1 MPSPQPERP
10 DPQRATFRER
20 AGCVSC
26 GGTELD
32 VVWQG
37 RFADEP
43 VRGWLQAFH
52 YSGDVALALGDEAF
66 ARVACRGCG
75 MRFHRRVLTDDWLET
90 LYARWISSA
99 QVDAFEADRR
109 KTHPDSAFVAGTQLT
124 KHLLR
129 LRRLSAARGR
139 RPLRLLDFGCGDG
152 KFLRLGAAFGFEA
165 FGVDSSASRR
175 ERAGRGG
182 VTIAASLEELR
193 GLDPRAGEG
202 YDCVTLFEVLEH
214 VAEPR
219 AILDALAARMRPRAV
234 LLVEVP
240 DCRGI
245 GVPVSFEQFDAVQ
258 PLEHINH
265 FTPATLS
272 ALCGRAGFSPAPR
285 VPAHVTTEPLAL
297 LKTEASRFLHRQATS
312 QYFWRD

>member
-1 MPSPQPERP
+1 MPSPRAEPRNPE
-10 DPQRATFRER
+10 RATFRER
-20 AGCVSC
+20 AGCVAC
-26 GGTELD
+26 GGVDLD

-37 RFADEP
+37 RFSDEP
-43 VRGWLQAFH
+43 VRGWLRAFH
-52 YSGDVALALGDEAF
+52 YSGDVERALGDESF
-66 ARVACRGCG
+66 ARVACRACG
-75 MRFHRRVLTDDWLET
+75 MSFHRRVLTDDWLET

-109 KTHPDSAFVAGTQLT
+109 ETHPDSAFVAGTQLT

-129 LRRLSAARGR
+129 LRRLSPGRGR

-193 GLDPRAGEG
+193 ALDPRAGEG
-202 YDCVTLFEVLEH
+202 CDCVTLFEVLEH

-219 AILDALAARMRPRAV
+219 AILDALAARMRARAV
-234 LLVEVP
+234 LLVEGP

-245 GVPVSFEQFDAVQ
+245 AVPASFAQFDAVQ

-265 FTPATLS
+265 FTPATLT
-272 ALCGRAGFSPAPR
+272 ALCRRAGFSPAPR

-297 LKTEASRFLHRQATS
+297 LKTEISRFLQRPATS
-312 QYFWRD
+312 QYFRRD